1 MRTLYR
7 MSPLGLV
14 LACAVIINLGY
25 VASNLYDLP
34 GVVSVILIPCAL
46 VLCMGWLQKSIKRTI
61 ALTFGVIFLSGL
73 LMQASLSA
81 PVLLGVIE
89 DQIYSNMFVYSVFL
103 RVVRYIFI
111 TSFFT
116 LLTALVAGLAFE

>member
-1 MRTLYR
+1 M
-7 MSPLGLV
+7 V